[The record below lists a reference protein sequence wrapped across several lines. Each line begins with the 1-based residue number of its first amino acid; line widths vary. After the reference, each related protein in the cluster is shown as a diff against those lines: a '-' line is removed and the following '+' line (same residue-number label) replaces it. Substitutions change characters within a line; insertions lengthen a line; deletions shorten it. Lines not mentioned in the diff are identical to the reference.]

1 MLILSTTTDALEVV
15 LAGSIITNQLDCT
28 ASFREITTTT
38 FDPIASDTST
48 NGTTAVTLVSAPSA
62 STQRVIDEVSI
73 FNNDTASATVT
84 VQYNRN
90 GTLRRQFQATLAPNE
105 KLQYT
110 DKNGWVVYATSGAL
124 KQSINQG
131 SNTIAS
137 ALNVVVLASDVVN
150 NNAAANTLQDVT
162 GLSFPINLGKTYYF
176 RFIFRYDA
184 AAATTGSRWS
194 VNTVGGTGIVALSY
208 KSLYATSSNA
218 NATVNQNAVNLPPN
232 ATTTSAFTTNNQGYI
247 EGFVVAGENGSLILR
262 FASEVASSA
271 ITAKAGS
278 VVYWQ
283 EVL

>member
-1 MLILSTTTDALEVV
+1 MLILSTTTDSLEVV
-15 LAGSIITNQLDCT
+15 LAGAIITNQLDCT

-38 FDPIASDTST
+38 FDPITSDTST

-62 STQRVIDEVSI
+62 STQRVIDEISI

-84 VQYNRN
+84 VRYNRN
-90 GTLRRQFQATLAPNE
+90 STFRRQFQATLAPNE

-131 SNTIAS
+131 SNATGS
-137 ALNVVVLASDVVN
+137 ALNAVVLASDVVN
-150 NNAAANTLQDVT
+150 NNAVANTLQDVT
-162 GLSFPINLGKTYYF
+162 GLSFPVNSGKTYYF
-176 RFIFRYDA
+176 KFIFRYDA
-184 AAATTGSRWS
+184 AIGTTGSRWT
-194 VNTVGGTGIVALSY
+194 VNTVG
-208 KSLYATSSNA
+208 ATSITAISYQSQYSLTATTNTLNNLNAVDLPATSNA
-218 NATVNQNAVNLPPN
+218 
-232 ATTTSAFTTNNQGYI
+232 TSPYTTNNNGYV
-247 EGFVVAGENGSLILR
+247 EGFVVAGANGSLILR
-262 FASEVASSA
+262 FASEVVSSA